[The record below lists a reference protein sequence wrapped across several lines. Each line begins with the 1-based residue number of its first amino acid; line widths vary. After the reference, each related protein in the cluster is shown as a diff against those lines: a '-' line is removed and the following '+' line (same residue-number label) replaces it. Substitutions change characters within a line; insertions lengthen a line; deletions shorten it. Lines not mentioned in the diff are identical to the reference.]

1 MRSRERANLES
12 KAMTR
17 YRVTLENYE
26 GDCKRVTV
34 KSTDPYDAMAL
45 AQECY
50 RGWYPVDVEL
60 A

>member
-1 MRSRERANLES
+1 
-12 KAMTR
+12 MTR

-26 GDCKRVTV
+26 GDCKRVIV